1 MRALRKLLEQ
11 LSLENKQFLIILVCF
26 FGDLIN
32 AFLVYQ
38 EVSDFRNLR
47 RILWQYSEDA
57 VNYADILNAPEFQLQ
72 IYQMLIRVT
81 ITTSGLLI
89 FFHAVVYY
97 FFFTKKK
104 YTEFYLKFL
113 TFCGGLFS
121 LWYGLKSL
129 AINPLYSGV
138 ILLAF
143 AYFVAFYTLRL
154 ISEKNPA
161 KNSDWGEISKT

>member
-57 VNYADILNAPEFQLQ
+57 VNYSDILNAPEFQLQ
-72 IYQMLIRVT
+72 IYQLLIRVT
-81 ITTSGLLI
+81 ITTSGLVI
-89 FFHAVVYY
+89 FFHAAVYY
-97 FFFTKKK
+97 FFFNKKK
-104 YTEFYLKFL
+104 YTEFYLKIL
-113 TFCGGLFS
+113 TLCGSVFS

-138 ILLAF
+138 ILLSF
-143 AYFVAFYTLRL
+143 AYFIAFNTLRM
-154 ISEKNPA
+154 ITEESAIKT
-161 KNSDWGEISKT
+161 EISKT

>member
-57 VNYADILNAPEFQLQ
+57 VNYSDILNAPEFQLQ
-72 IYQMLIRVT
+72 IYQLLIRVT
-81 ITTSGLLI
+81 ITTSGLVI
-89 FFHAVVYY
+89 FFHAAVYY
-97 FFFTKKK
+97 FFFNKKK

-113 TFCGGLFS
+113 TLCGGVFS

-138 ILLAF
+138 ILLSF
-143 AYFVAFYTLRL
+143 AYFIAFYTLRM
-154 ISEKNPA
+154 ITEESAIKT
-161 KNSDWGEISKT
+161 EISKT